1 MKLYVDQKA
10 GRDGNGSQ
18 ERPFRHIQDAAA
30 IAQPGDEVLVA
41 PGVYR
46 EYVNPVNAGTQEARI
61 TYRSTQMLGA
71 EITGAEQLKDW
82 KNYDG
87 TTWVCR
93 VPNSTFGSYNPYTT
107 HVYGDWYFAKAD
119 KHTGCVYLNDR
130 ALYETATLEECL
142 KGDVYECSW
151 VPEESRLKWYTEQD
165 EETDETVLYANFQGA
180 DPNVE
185 NVEINV
191 RRECFFPS
199 KTGVSYLTVSG
210 FKIEKAATTWAPPAA
225 FQDGM
230 IGPHWSK
237 GWIIEDCEISNSK
250 CAGISLGKYLDP
262 DNNHYFTYKQVKSPT
277 QMERDAV

>member
-46 EYVNPVNAGTQEARI
+46 EYVNPVNAGTQEERI
-61 TYRSTQMLGA
+61 TYRSTQPLGA
-71 EITGAEQLKDW
+71 VITGAEQVKGW
-82 KNYDG
+82 KKYEG
-87 TTWVCR
+87 TTWLCR
-93 VPNSTFGSYNPYTT
+93 IPNSTFGAYNPYTT
-107 HVYGDWYFAKAD
+107 YVYGDWYFAKAD

-142 KGDVYECSW
+142 KGDIYECSW
-151 VPEESRLKWYTEQD
+151 VPEESRYKWYTEQD
-165 EETDETVLYANFQGA
+165 EKTDETVLYANFRGA
-180 DPNVE
+180 DPNAE

-199 KTGVSYLTVSG
+199 KTGVGYLTVSG
-210 FKIEKAATTWAPPAA
+210 FKVEKAATTWAPPAA

-230 IGPHWSK
+230 IGPH
-237 GWIIEDCEISNSK
+237 
-250 CAGISLGKYLDP
+250 
-262 DNNHYFTYKQVKSPT
+262 
-277 QMERDAV
+277 